1 MQGYIIEGGKI
12 FVVATSTNIHKICLG
27 KSDEL
32 LRKSL
37 QDVEYHI
44 QGGVRDVED
53 IQRMLRGYC
62 R

>member
-12 FVVATSTNIHKICLG
+12 FVVTTSTNIHNICLG